1 VSAPPSL
8 ILSRGDTRAC
18 YQPAAMLHINELT
31 YRIAGR
37 MLIDR
42 ATVAVSARQKV
53 ALVGR
58 NGSGKTTLLKLIAG
72 ELQPDGGA
80 ISVPPRWRIGRVA
93 QDAPAGPEALIDI
106 VLAADTERT
115 QLLRTAEMTTDPH
128 EIAETHERLAQIQ
141 AHAAPARAAAIL
153 AGLGFDAAAQ
163 ARPASDFSGG
173 WRMRVALAAILFAEP
188 DLLLLDEPT
197 NHLDLEA
204 TLWLESYLK
213 TYPRTV
219 LLVSHDRDLLNAVPD
234 RVIHIDR
241 GKLISYSG
249 NYDSFERV
257 RRERLKNTVAVAAKQ
272 AEQRR
277 HMQAFIDRFR
287 YKASKARQAQSRIK
301 ALARMEPVAP
311 VIEEASIEFRFPDP
325 EPLSPPILTLDSV
338 TAGYGE
344 RPVLSRLDLRIDMD
358 DRIALLGANGNG
370 KSTLVRLI
378 AGRLKPMAGTLRR
391 SPKLRIGYFAQHQAE
406 ELNLA
411 ATPLRH
417 MQELEPLATDEKLR
431 AHLGR
436 FGFSGQKAL
445 TQVGALSGGEKARLL
460 FALMSRT
467 APHLLL
473 LDEPTNHLDM
483 DSREALVEA
492 LNAYEGAVI
501 LISHDPHL
509 IELTADRLWRVAEG
523 TCHSFEGDLDD
534 YRRLLLDERRGA
546 GADTRTAEPSTP
558 DGPTRKEM
566 RRQSAAA
573 RAALAPLRQEIRGLE
588 VRIADLSRE
597 REALERRLG
606 DPATYVG
613 NGSGSIVD
621 LQTRLAEVTRQLA
634 QTEEAW
640 LERHDE
646 LERASP
652 SPDAG

>member
-1 VSAPPSL
+1 
-8 ILSRGDTRAC
+8 
-18 YQPAAMLHINELT
+18 MLHMNELT

-37 MLIDR
+37 VLIDR
-42 ATVAVSARQKV
+42 ATIAVSAGQKV

-115 QLLRTAEMTTDPH
+115 RLLRTAEMATDPH

-344 RPVLSRLDLRIDMD
+344 HPVLSRLDLRIDMD

-411 ATPLRH
+411 ATPLQH

-523 TCHSFEGDLDD
+523 TCHSFEGDLED
-534 YRRLLLDERRGA
+534 YRRLLLEERRGA

-573 RAALAPLRQEIRGLE
+573 RAALAPLRQEVRGLE

-597 REALERRLG
+597 REALEGRLA

-613 NGSGSIVD
+613 NGSGSIVE
-621 LQTRLAEVTRQLA
+621 LQTRLAEVARLLA
-634 QTEEAW
+634 EAEETW
-640 LERHDE
+640 LERHDA
-646 LERASP
+646 LERATP

>member
-1 VSAPPSL
+1 
-8 ILSRGDTRAC
+8 
-18 YQPAAMLHINELT
+18 MLHMNELT

-37 MLIDR
+37 VLIDR
-42 ATVAVSARQKV
+42 ATVAVSAGQKV

-115 QLLRTAEMTTDPH
+115 QLLRTAEMATDPH

-411 ATPLRH
+411 ATPLQH

-436 FGFSGQKAL
+436 FGFSGRKAL

-597 REALERRLG
+597 REALERRLT

-613 NGSGSIVD
+613 NGSGSIVE
-621 LQTRLAEVTRQLA
+621 LQTRLAEVARLLA
-634 QTEEAW
+634 EAEETW
-640 LERHDE
+640 LERHDA
-646 LERASP
+646 LERATP